1 MRLDSVNL
9 VSRIIV
15 PRACSIWRKGQ
26 PLAASIQYSIDPSEV
41 APYLPYPWQTNLSLT
56 SWRSIPNPSR
66 VGFRNSGGI
75 FDLPTLEERF
85 DHLEQTAATPEFW
98 NDQEKARKILAETTK
113 LKNKLVPF
121 AKLES
126 DLEDLRANI
135 ELAKEFDDL
144 DSAKEANVGHAKLTK
159 NIEKFEV
166 LTLLDGPSDISNAY
180 VIIQAGAGGAE
191 ACDWAGMLLRM
202 YQRWAENRGFNV
214 TITDYQEAD
223 EAGISSASIKI
234 EGDYAYGYLK
244 AERGVHRLV
253 RISPFDSAGK
263 RHTSFASFDV
273 TPEID
278 DSITIEIPDSD
289 VEINTMR
296 SGGKG
301 GQNVNKVETAV
312 HIKHLPSGIVIRCTQ
327 ERSQLRNRE
336 LAWETLRAKL
346 YQIEE
351 DKLKA
356 DADRDYSEKGEIGW
370 GSQIRSYV
378 FQPYQMVKDLRTGH
392 ETGNIQAVMD
402 GDIDGFIEAMLRG
415 EKKAK

>member
-1 MRLDSVNL
+1 MK
-9 VSRIIV
+9 
-15 PRACSIWRKGQ
+15 P
-26 PLAASIQYSIDPSEV
+26 
-41 APYLPYPWQTNLSLT
+41 SLT
-56 SWRSIPNPSR
+56 SWRSTPELSKS
-66 VGFRNSGGI
+66 GSRNSGGI
-75 FDLPTLEERF
+75 FDVPVLQEKV
-85 DHLEQTAATPEFW
+85 DHLEAQAADPDFW
-98 NDQEKARKILAETTK
+98 NDQEKARVVLAETNLQK
-113 LKNKLVPF
+113 GRLVPF
-121 AKLES
+121 LAIEK
-126 DLEDLRANI
+126 DLENIVANI
-135 ELAKEFDDL
+135 ELAREFDDL
-144 DSAKEANVGHAKLTK
+144 DSAKEANAGYQALTK
-159 NIEKFEV
+159 EIDRFEV
-166 LTLLDGPSDISNAY
+166 LVLLDGKADTSNAY
-180 VIIQAGAGGAE
+180 VTIQAGAGGTE

-202 YQRWAENRGFNV
+202 YQRWAEGRGFKV
-214 TITDYQEAD
+214 TTTDYQEGD
-223 EAGISSASIKI
+223 GAGISSASLKI
-234 EGDYAYGYLK
+234 EGEFAYGYLK

-278 DSITIEIPDSD
+278 DTIQIEIPESD
-289 VEINTMR
+289 VEISTAR

-312 HIKHLPSGIVIRCTQ
+312 IMKHLPSGIVIRSTQ

-351 DKLKA
+351 DKQKA
-356 DADRDYSEKGEIGW
+356 EADREYSEKGEIGW

-392 ETGNIQAVMD
+392 ETGNISSVMD

-415 EKKAK
+415 KTKS

>member
-1 MRLDSVNL
+1 MTL
-9 VSRIIV
+9 VGS
-15 PRACSIWRKGQ
+15 
-26 PLAASIQYSIDPSEV
+26 
-41 APYLPYPWQTNLSLT
+41 LPTSSFTWQTNLSLT
-56 SWRSIPNPSR
+56 SWRSTPSPCR
-66 VGFRNSGGI
+66 TGSLNSGGI
-75 FDLPTLEERF
+75 FDLPTLEAELAE
-85 DHLEQTAATPEFW
+85 LEAAAVEPEFW
-98 NDQEKARKILAETTK
+98 NDQEKARKVLPET
-113 LKNKLVPF
+113 KNRKDKVVPF
-121 AKLES
+121 LKLES
-126 DLEDLRANI
+126 DIENLLANI

-144 DSAKEANVGHAKLTK
+144 DSAKEANAGHATLATD
-159 NIEKFEV
+159 IEKFEV
-166 LTLLDGPSDISNAY
+166 ITLLNGASDISNAY

-202 YQRWAENRGFNV
+202 YQRWAENRGFTV
-214 TITDYQEAD
+214 TTTDYQEAD

-263 RHTSFASFDV
+263 RHTSFASLDV

-278 DSITIEIPDSD
+278 DSIVIEIPDSD
-289 VEINTMR
+289 VEITTAR
-296 SGGKG
+296 SGGAG

-312 HIKHLPSGIVIRCTQ
+312 IMKHLPTGIMIRSTQ

-336 LAWETLRAKL
+336 MAWETLRAKL

-351 DKLKA
+351 DKQRA
-356 DADRDYSEKGEIGW
+356 EADREYSEKGEIGW

-415 EKKAK
+415 EKKKK